1 MNVLPE
7 PGAATVGAAK
17 PVIVFYSQYDEPAA
31 WRPLFERHCPGWAFQ
46 VWPDVAEPD
55 AVEVALVWKPPPGML
70 TAFPRL
76 RLIINLGAG
85 VDAILGDPNRPASV
99 PVVRLNDPGMAIM
112 MMQYVLYCALHYHR
126 NFPEFAQ
133 AQKQRRW
140 HYIHPRP
147 TRHTHIGLLGLG
159 MLGSFVAMELS
170 RQGFT
175 VSGWAR
181 TPKQIDGIVTTHG
194 AHPAHEWLGTL
205 DILVILLPLTPQTR
219 GLVDRTVLQAL
230 PRGVKLVSV
239 GRGAVVNEA
248 DLIEALR
255 DGHVGAAT
263 VDTCEQ
269 EPLPPEHPF
278 WAMENVI
285 LTPHLASVA
294 VPESCMAQIVRD
306 IGAVHAGKRPARV
319 VDPAAGY

>member
-1 MNVLPE
+1 M
-7 PGAATVGAAK
+7 PG
-17 PVIVFYSQYDEPAA
+17 ILFYSLYDDAEA
-31 WRPLFERHCPGWAFQ
+31 WRAQFALNFPDWSFHG
-46 VWPDVAEPD
+46 WPDVEEPD
-55 AVEVALVWKPPPGML
+55 VIEVALVWKPPRGAL
-70 TAFPRL
+70 KASRNL

-85 VDAILGDPNRPASV
+85 VDAILSDPELPEGV
-99 PVVRLNDPGMAIM
+99 PIVRLNDPGMAAM
-112 MMQYVLYCALHYHR
+112 MMQYVLFCVLNYHR

-147 TRHTHIGLLGLG
+147 ARHTHIGLLGLG
-159 MLGSFVAMELS
+159 MLGGFVAMELS

-181 TPKQIDGIVTTHG
+181 TPKQIDGIATLHG
-194 AHPAHEWLGTL
+194 ARPPSEWLRTL
-205 DILVILLPLTPQTR
+205 DILVVLLPLTPQTR

-230 PRGVKLVSV
+230 PRGAKLVSV
-239 GRGAVVNEA
+239 GRGAVVTEA
-248 DLIEALR
+248 DLIDALR
-255 DGHVGAAT
+255 DGQIGAAT

-269 EPLPPEHPF
+269 EPLPTEHPF

-306 IGAVHAGKRPARV
+306 IEAVRAGQRPAHV

>member
-1 MNVLPE
+1 MNGLPE
-7 PGAATVGAAK
+7 PGAVAVGATK
-17 PVIVFYSQYDEPAA
+17 PVIVFYSQYDEPEA
-31 WRPLFERHCPGWAFQ
+31 WRPLFERHCPGWSFL
-46 VWPDVAEPD
+46 VWPEVDDVD
-55 AVEVALVWKPPPGML
+55 AVEVVLVWKPPPGML
-70 TAFPRL
+70 TAFRRL

-85 VDAILGDPNRPASV
+85 VDAILADPNRPVDV
-99 PVVRLNDPGMAIM
+99 PIVRLNDPGMAAM

-126 NFPEFAQ
+126 HFPEFAQ

-140 HYIHPRP
+140 HYIHPRL

-159 MLGSFVAMELS
+159 MLGGFVAMELR

-175 VSGWAR
+175 VSGWTR

-194 AHPAHEWLGTL
+194 ARPGDTWLGTL
-205 DILVILLPLTPQTR
+205 DILVVLLPLTPQTH

-230 PRGVKLVSV
+230 PRGAKLVSV

-248 DLIEALR
+248 DLISALR
-255 DGHVGAAT
+255 DGHIGAAT

-278 WAMENVI
+278 WAMDNVTV
-285 LTPHLASVA
+285 TPHLASVA
-294 VPESCMAQIVRD
+294 VPESCMTQIVRD
-306 IGAVHAGKRPARV
+306 IEAVSAGQRPAHV

>member
-1 MNVLPE
+1 MSGLPE
-7 PGAATVGAAK
+7 NRVAVVGAAR
-17 PVIVFYSQYDEPAA
+17 PVIVFFSQYDEPEA
-31 WRPLFERHCPGWAFQ
+31 WRTLFERHCSGWSFQ
-46 VWPDVAEPD
+46 VWPEVDNAD
-55 AVEVALVWKPPPGML
+55 AVEVALVWKPPAGML
-70 TAFPRL
+70 NAFPRL

-85 VDAILGDPNRPASV
+85 VDAILADPHRPANV
-99 PVVRLNDPGMAIM
+99 PVVRLNDPGMATM

-126 NFPEFAQ
+126 NFPEFAL
-133 AQKQRRW
+133 AQEQRRW

-147 TRHTHIGLLGLG
+147 TRHTRIGLLGLG
-159 MLGSFVAMELS
+159 RLGSFVAMELG

-181 TPKQIDGIVTTHG
+181 TPKQIDGVATTHG
-194 AHPAHEWLGTL
+194 ALPGDAWLGTL
-205 DILVILLPLTPQTR
+205 DILVVLLPLTLQTR

-230 PRGVKLVSV
+230 PRGAKLVSI

-248 DLIEALR
+248 DLIAALR
-255 DGHVGAAT
+255 DGHIGAAT

-278 WAMENVI
+278 WAMDNVTV
-285 LTPHLASVA
+285 TPHLASVA

-306 IGAVHAGKRPARV
+306 IEAVRAGQRPAHV